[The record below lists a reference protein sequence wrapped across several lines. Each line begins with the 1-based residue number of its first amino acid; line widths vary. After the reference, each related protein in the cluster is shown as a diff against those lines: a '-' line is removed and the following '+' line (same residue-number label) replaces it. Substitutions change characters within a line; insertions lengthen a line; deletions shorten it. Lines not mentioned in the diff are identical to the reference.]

1 MRHDLPPRGHPGA
14 AWFGA
19 ALPPAELSIELF
31 PPKTPEAAARLERA
45 LPSFIAAGPS
55 FISVTCGAGGVG
67 EDGTFPLVQRV
78 QGEFGVPG
86 AAHLTC
92 AFAPARDIDALAE
105 RYWQSGIRHIVAL
118 RGDPPKGSGRYVPR
132 PDGFAYASDLIV
144 ALKRIGDFEIS
155 AACYPDVHPEA
166 PSALADIDNL
176 RRKVEAG
183 ATRLIGQYCFDTDR
197 VLRFRDLLV
206 AAGIEVEFS
215 PGIMPI
221 HSFAQ
226 VRRFSQM
233 CGARV
238 PGWLDQLFAGVDEA
252 SPMHGMLA
260 ASVASE
266 QCRRL
271 VGEGLSHLHIYAL
284 NRTELPLALVQMLGV
299 ARGAAAPTAAAA

>member
-1 MRHDLPPRGHPGA
+1 MKRDLPPRGHPGS

-31 PPKTPEAAARLERA
+31 PPKTAEAAARLERA
-45 LPSFIAAGPS
+45 LPSFVAAGPS

-92 AFAPARDIDALAE
+92 AFAPVRDIEVLAE
-105 RYWQSGIRHIVAL
+105 RYWQAGVRHIVAL

-132 PDGFAYASDLIV
+132 PDGFAYASDLIA

-197 VLRFRDLLV
+197 VLRFRDLLL

-221 HSFAQ
+221 HSYAQ

-233 CGARV
+233 CGAQV
-238 PGWLDQLFAGVDEA
+238 PGWLELLFAGVDET